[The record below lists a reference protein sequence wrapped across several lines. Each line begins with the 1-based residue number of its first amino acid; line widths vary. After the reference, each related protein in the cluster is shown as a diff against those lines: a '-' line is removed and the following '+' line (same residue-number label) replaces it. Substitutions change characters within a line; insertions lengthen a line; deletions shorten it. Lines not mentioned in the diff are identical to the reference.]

1 MTHRQDLP
9 QMTLLVACCLILVAL
24 PFVTTYNDLLTAGAI
39 RLGVAGPLQSVSPI
53 EARMGVAL
61 LPLIGVHGAA
71 GGRPLVGG
79 GAGGPPTHPLISW
92 ESTGPARPPPLGGR

>member
-53 EARMGVAL
+53 EARVVGAL
-61 LPLIGVHGAA
+61 LQLIRVA
-71 GGRPLVGG
+71 G
-79 GAGGPPTHPLISW
+79 GAGGTPLVGWGCGGPPNEPLLSLNVIRLRAP
-92 ESTGPARPPPLGGR
+92 PALWG